1 MFDEQEYL
9 SRPDALTFSD
19 ALQTYNAIHT
29 PQSVNDSDFQELW
42 RDVVTAALKYVDARN
57 RWLLMSPSERVEYD
71 QKRTLSHN
79 NYLATLS
86 ILGRYCHNKWQST
99 WLETMGDLNSNRKVV
114 GDFAG
119 YIILFGSLAAR

>member
-57 RWLLMSPSERVEYD
+57 QWLLMSPSERVEYD

-79 NYLATLS
+79 NYLTTLS
-86 ILGRYCHNKWQST
+86 ILGRYCHNQWQST
-99 WLETMGDLNSNRKVV
+99 WLETMGDLNSNRKFV

-119 YIILFGSLAAR
+119 YIVLFGSLAAR